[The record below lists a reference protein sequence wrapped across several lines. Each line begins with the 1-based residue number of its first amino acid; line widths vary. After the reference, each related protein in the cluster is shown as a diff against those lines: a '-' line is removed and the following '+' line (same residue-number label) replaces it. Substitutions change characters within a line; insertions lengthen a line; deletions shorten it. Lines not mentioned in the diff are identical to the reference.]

1 LIFYFLFIRY
11 NRKMSASQLY
21 ASSSELVPGAA
32 GSSDNNTLVKGS
44 QVALVLLGAYRL
56 ASLAPAAGG
65 QPLQPATT
73 TLLFNCPGAV
83 ATDLVYVSK
92 ESSTT
97 PASAVVGWA
106 LATPGTAGAQYTIT
120 LSAAEAFVAHI
131 AVYRV
136 V

>member
-1 LIFYFLFIRY
+1 
-11 NRKMSASQLY
+11 MSASQLY

-44 QVALVLLGAYRL
+44 QVALVLLGAARL
-56 ASLAPAAGG
+56 VSAAAAAGG
-65 QPLQPATT
+65 QPAQPATT

-92 ESSTT
+92 ESSATA
-97 PASAVVGWA
+97 ASSVVGWA
-106 LATPGTAGAQYTIT
+106 LANPGAANAQYTIT
-120 LSAAEAFVAHI
+120 LSAAEIFVAHI